1 MASPSLISPR
11 IEPVVPHPRRP
22 AAMRDNRGAGF
33 VWLSAALAACV
44 LLLLLAVVW
53 LSLTVGVPAI
63 PGGPYSLAN
72 IAAVLGAEDT
82 WSVLADT
89 LVFALV
95 ATLLAMLGGT
105 AVAWV
110 VERRFSRQA
119 SDLCGDDGA
128 FAAAGI
134 LSVDG
139 LALSIGA
146 AHRVWGVG

>member
-82 WSVLADT
+82 WGVLADT

-105 AVAWV
+105 AIAWV
-110 VERRFSRQA
+110 VERTDFRAKQA
-119 SDLCGDDGA
+119 TY
-128 FAAAGI
+128 AAMTM
-134 LSVDG
+134 L
-139 LALSIGA
+139 LLLP
-146 AHRVWGVG
+146 